1 MKLLSRV
8 AQSTRNAGYKSAKA
22 VLSATHFV
30 GYITCQGALQLEMK
44 LDSDVDPSQI
54 ARERT
59 DKSHERMQRI
69 ISAATSA
76 VQKKNEL
83 VQKVTAIVVVQPP
96 LNPESSMEAV
106 MVDSV
111 SVNKP
116 PMYVGANTTF

>member
-8 AQSTRNAGYKSAKA
+8 AQSTRKAGYKSAKA

-30 GYITCQGALQLEMK
+30 GYITCQGALHLEMK
-44 LDSDVDPSQI
+44 LDSDVDPGQI

-76 VQKKNEL
+76 VQKKNDL
-83 VQKVTAIVVVQPP
+83 VQKVTATMVVQS
-96 LNPESSMEAV
+96 EEAV
-106 MVDSV
+106 MVESV
-111 SVNKP
+111 SINKP
-116 PMYVGANTTF
+116 PMYVGSNTTF

>member
-1 MKLLSRV
+1 MKILSNV
-8 AQSTRNAGYKSAKA
+8 AKATRNAGYKSAKA

-44 LDSDVDPSQI
+44 LDSDVDPAQI

-59 DKSHERMQRI
+59 DKSHERMQRV
-69 ISAATSA
+69 ISRAQAI
-76 VQKKNEL
+76 VKKQNEL

-106 MVDSV
+106 MVESI
-111 SVNKP
+111 SVNQP
-116 PMYVGANTTF
+116 PVYTGPQTF